1 LKEFSL
7 LIKPASADCNLSC
20 EYCFY
25 LDHAALYPDTRA
37 HRMSDEVLEAM
48 IAGYMAT
55 PQSQYAF
62 GWQGGEPTLMGFD
75 FFRRVTD
82 LQQKHGRP
90 GALVSN
96 GLQTNATLITDELAR
111 HLARYNFLVGVSL
124 DGPAE
129 VHDAYRRRKG
139 GAPTHA
145 EVLKGIRRLEQHKV
159 EFNILTLVHR
169 ENVGR
174 AALVYRYLVDHGW
187 FYHQYIPC
195 VEFGSDGQPLPFAV
209 TGPEWGG
216 FLSALFDE
224 WVRADVHRVSIRLF
238 DAVVSRLVENRS
250 IICHM
255 DRDCCQYFVVEYN
268 GDVYPC
274 DFFVEKDLR
283 LGNVLTGTWEDFSR
297 ARTYLDFGAQ
307 KSRWDKACSSCPF
320 LELCA
325 GDCLKHR
332 LSPVHDPRS
341 LSWLCEGW
349 RRFYAHALPRF
360 QEIAADLRRRPPL
373 PPPAQVLKA
382 VGRNDPCP
390 CGSGKKYKKCCL
402 NRTAAGAGRG
412 AGAAD
417 GR

>member
-1 LKEFSL
+1 MKDFSL
-7 LIKPASADCNLSC
+7 LIKPASADCNLRC

-25 LDHAALYPDTRA
+25 LDHAALYPATRT

-55 PQSQYAF
+55 PQPQYAF
-62 GWQGGEPTLMGFD
+62 GWQGGEPTLMGAD

-82 LQQKHGRP
+82 LQQKYGRP

-111 HLARYNFLVGVSL
+111 HLARYHFLVGVSL

-139 GAPTHA
+139 GSPTHA
-145 EVLKGIRRLEQHKV
+145 EVLKGIRKLERHKV

-187 FYHQYIPC
+187 LYHQYIPC
-195 VEFGSDGQPLPFAV
+195 VEFGTDGRPLPFAIN
-209 TGPEWGG
+209 GPEWGE

-224 WVRADVHRVSIRLF
+224 WVQADVHRVSIRLF
-238 DAVVSRLVENRS
+238 DAVVSRLVENRP

-255 DRDCCQYFVVEYN
+255 GRDCCQYFVIEYN

-274 DFFVEKDLR
+274 DFFVEKNLK
-283 LGNVLTGTWEDFSR
+283 LGNVLTGTWEDFNRS
-297 ARTYLDFGAQ
+297 RTYLDFGAQ
-307 KSRWDKACSSCPF
+307 KSRWHEACGLCPF

-332 LSPVHDPRS
+332 LFPVHHPES
-341 LSWLCEGW
+341 LSWLCQGW
-349 RRFYAHALPRF
+349 KRFYAHALPRF
-360 QEIAADLRRRPPL
+360 RQVAADLRRQPLL
-373 PPPAQVLKA
+373 PPAAEVFKA

-402 NRTAAGAGRG
+402 NRTAAGAGQG
-412 AGAAD
+412 AGAIG